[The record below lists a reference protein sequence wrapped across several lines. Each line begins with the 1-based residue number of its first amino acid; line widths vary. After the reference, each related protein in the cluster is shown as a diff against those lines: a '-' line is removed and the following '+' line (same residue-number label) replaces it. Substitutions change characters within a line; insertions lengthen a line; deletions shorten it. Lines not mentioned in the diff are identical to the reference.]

1 MLIAQDPGQPCFKKQ
16 LPDDI
21 NLYFDRE
28 PSPDPASSQSLA
40 LLLAS
45 KCLVSQLSTPGWIGW
60 EPATSQVLGTNREV
74 RRSSLCQLGN
84 PQLQDIR
91 KNQKRNVV
99 SMAEKEEHLT
109 SLARDHTG
117 FFQKQNGNK
126 NKLFSL
132 ALSPE
137 KRQEL
142 GRLTGYRQISIS
154 SVLSP
159 DSDDTGA
166 IIIGLW

>member
-1 MLIAQDPGQPCFKKQ
+1 MAIYLIIIPR
-16 LPDDI
+16 L
-21 NLYFDRE
+21 L
-28 PSPDPASSQSLA
+28 SL
-40 LLLAS
+40 LI
-45 KCLVSQLSTPGWIGW
+45 IGKENW
-60 EPATSQVLGTNREV
+60 GFFL
-74 RRSSLCQLGN
+74 